1 MDAAEAYRRY
11 SGDLIR
17 FATGI
22 VGPGD
27 AEDAVSNAMVKVL
40 RSPTWARVDNPRS
53 YLYRAVLNEARSLY
67 RSRSRRRAREERVA
81 TPGVVP
87 PEDRVRPEVLDAVR
101 ALSPRQRAVVVL
113 TYWEDLD
120 EASVARRL
128 GIGAGSVRR
137 HLGRA
142 RAHLREVLDV

>member
-1 MDAAEAYRRY
+1 MDAAEAYRHY

-27 AEDAVSNAMVKVL
+27 AEDVLSNAMVKVL
-40 RSPTWARVDNPRS
+40 RSPSWARVDNHRS
-53 YLYRAVLNEARSLY
+53 YLYRAVLNEARSMH
-67 RSRSRRRAREERVA
+67 RSRTRRRAREERAALADVVA
-81 TPGVVP
+81 PGD
-87 PEDRVRPEVLDAVR
+87 EVRPEVLEAVD

-120 EASVARRL
+120 EGSVAERL
-128 GIGAGSVRR
+128 GIGTGSVRR

-142 RAHLREVLDV
+142 RDRLREVLDA

>member
-27 AEDAVSNAMVKVL
+27 AEDALSSAMVKVL
-40 RSPTWARVDNPRS
+40 RSPAWARVENHRS
-53 YLYRAVLNEARSLY
+53 YLYRAVLNEARSMH
-67 RSRSRRRAREERVA
+67 RSRSRRRAREEKA
-81 TPGVVP
+81 AVP
-87 PEDRVRPEVLDAVR
+87 DSVPAGDQLRPEVLDAVN

-120 EASVARRL
+120 EAAVAERL

-142 RAHLREVLDV
+142 RDHLREVLDV